1 MLVELISES
10 LIQLDIEASS
20 PEEAIRQA
28 AYPLV
33 QEGMIEERYVD
44 GIIKALNNF
53 GPYFVL
59 LPHVALPHT
68 REEEGAIKN
77 AIGIS
82 TLKNPVNFGN
92 ESNDPVKYLFTLSA
106 TENGSHLAALASLAE
121 LFEDESFFKLLESA
135 KSSSEIM
142 EYIRKSERSGRD
154 V

>member
-68 REEEGAIKN
+68 RAEEGAVKN

-82 TLKNPVNFGN
+82 TLKNPICFGN
-92 ESNDPVKYLFTLSA
+92 SDNNPVKYIFFLSA
-106 TENGSHLAALASLAE
+106 MDNEKHIDAMGE
-121 LFEDESFFKLLESA
+121 LLELMNNPVFLSLLDQSNDREEFMHYLDNYLCSN
-135 KSSSEIM
+135 K
-142 EYIRKSERSGRD
+142 
-154 V
+154 